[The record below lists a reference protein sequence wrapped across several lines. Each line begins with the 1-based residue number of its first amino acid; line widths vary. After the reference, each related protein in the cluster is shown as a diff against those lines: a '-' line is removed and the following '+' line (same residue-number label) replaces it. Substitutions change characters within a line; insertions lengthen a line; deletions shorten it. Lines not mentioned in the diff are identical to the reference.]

1 MSFSPTIF
9 YLIVHLMSTLINLFQ
24 VGKKT
29 CGEKK
34 KKKVEEQRLYVVTL
48 SVTPTYFSFHVRF
61 FARIPRT
68 DMHRYT
74 ITSSWVFLSL
84 SFIIVN
90 IHIHIQYKLRALL
103 THIHTYVHIQT
114 QSHLLYSRARIRR
127 NTHTPPFLLFHVL
140 IVYNFYQ
147 RTVIMAHNKEWIR
160 ISSTFPSFSYLSH

>member
-127 NTHTPPFLLFHVL
+127 NVYTH
-140 IVYNFYQ
+140 
-147 RTVIMAHNKEWIR
+147 
-160 ISSTFPSFSYLSH
+160 SSFSPFSRVNRLQFLSAHSYYGT